1 MKFRKDNYYIDR
13 ILKGDANAYASLV
26 NKHKNLV
33 FTIAVK
39 ILKNREDAEELAQDV
54 FIKAFEVLNTFKKES
69 KFSTWLYRIAF
80 NMAVSKTRK
89 KKLPTVNLETEII
102 ENFSIDDIVPDMQE
116 LSNEEQKNCIE
127 KALKVLP
134 YEENIIITLFYYD
147 DKSIE
152 EISEITSLTISN
164 VKVKLHRIRKKL
176 YSIIHQIIIKE
187 FNNNIVYENS
197 VLHRPV

>member
-116 LSNEEQKNCIE
+116 LSNEEQKNCID
-127 KALKVLP
+127 KALNVLP

>member
-152 EISEITSLTISN
+152 EISEITSLTVSN

>member
-127 KALKVLP
+127 KALNVLP

-187 FNNNIVYENS
+187 FNSNIVYENS

>member
-1 MKFRKDNYYIDR
+1 MKFQEDNYYIDK
-13 ILKGDANAYASLV
+13 ILKGDSNSYAPLI
-26 NKHKNLV
+26 NKHKDLV
-33 FTIAVK
+33 FTIAVRVV
-39 ILKNREDAEELAQDV
+39 KNREDAEELAQDV
-54 FIKAFEVLNTFKKES
+54 FIKAFEVLSTFKKES

-89 KKLPTVNLETEII
+89 KKLETSNLESEII
-102 ENFSIDDIVPDMQE
+102 EKFSIDEIVPDLQE
-116 LSNEEQKNCIE
+116 LSDEEQKNCVE
-127 KALKVLP
+127 KALKTLP

-152 EISEITSLTISN
+152 EISEITNLSASN

-176 YSIIHQIIIKE
+176 YSIIQKVIIKE
-187 FNNNIVYENS
+187 YDNDVVYENA

>member
-1 MKFRKDNYYIDR
+1 MKFRKDNYYIDK
-13 ILKGDANAYASLV
+13 ILKGDTNAYASLI
-26 NKHKNLV
+26 NKHKDLV

-39 ILKNREDAEELAQDV
+39 ILKNKEDDEEIAQDV
-54 FIKAFEVLNTFKKES
+54 FIKAFKVLNTFKKES

-89 KKLPTVNLETEII
+89 KKLETYNLETEII
-102 ENFSIDDIVPDMQE
+102 ENFSIDEIVPDLQE
-116 LSNEEQKNCIE
+116 LSDEEQKNCIK
-127 KALKVLP
+127 KALKSLP

-152 EISEITSLTISN
+152 EISEITNLSASN

-176 YSIIHQIIIKE
+176 YSIIQKVIVNE
-187 FNNNIVYENS
+187 YDNNLVFENA

>member
-1 MKFRKDNYYIDR
+1 MEFRKDNYYIDR
-13 ILKGDANAYASLV
+13 LLKGDNNAYASLV

-54 FIKAFEVLNTFKKES
+54 FIKAFEVLKTFKKES

-127 KALKVLP
+127 KALNVLP

>member
-1 MKFRKDNYYIDR
+1 MKFRKDNYYIDK
-13 ILKGDANAYASLV
+13 ILKGDKNAYASLI

-80 NMAVSKTRK
+80 NMAISKTRK
-89 KKLPTVNLETEII
+89 KKLETYNLETEII
-102 ENFSIDDIVPDMQE
+102 ENFSIDEIVPDLQE
-116 LSNEEQKNCIE
+116 LTDEEQKNCIE
-127 KALKVLP
+127 KALNSLS

-152 EISEITSLTISN
+152 EISEITNLSASN

-176 YSIIHQIIIKE
+176 YSIIQQLVVKE
-187 FNNNIVYENS
+187 FNNEIVFENS

>member
-1 MKFRKDNYYIDR
+1 MEFRKDNYYIDR
-13 ILKGDANAYASLV
+13 LLKGDNNAYASLV

-152 EISEITSLTISN
+152 EISEITSLTVSN

>member
-13 ILKGDANAYASLV
+13 LLKGDNNAYASLV

-116 LSNEEQKNCIE
+116 LSNEEQKNCID
-127 KALKVLP
+127 KALNVLP

>member
-127 KALKVLP
+127 KALNVLP

-152 EISEITSLTISN
+152 EISEITSLTVSN

>member
-1 MKFRKDNYYIDR
+1 MKFRKDNYYIDK
-13 ILKGDANAYASLV
+13 ILKGDKNAYASLI

-54 FIKAFEVLNTFKKES
+54 FIKAFEVLSTFKKES

-80 NMAVSKTRK
+80 NMAISKTRK
-89 KKLPTVNLETEII
+89 KKLETYNLETEII
-102 ENFSIDDIVPDMQE
+102 ENFSIDEIVPDLQE
-116 LSNEEQKNCIE
+116 LTDEEQKNCIE
-127 KALKVLP
+127 KALNSLS

-152 EISEITSLTISN
+152 EISEITNLSASN

-176 YSIIHQIIIKE
+176 YSIIQQLVVKE
-187 FNNNIVYENS
+187 FNNEIVFENS

>member
-1 MKFRKDNYYIDR
+1 MEFRKDNYYIDR
-13 ILKGDANAYASLV
+13 ILKGDTNAYASLV

-54 FIKAFEVLNTFKKES
+54 FIKAFEVLKTFKKES

-127 KALKVLP
+127 KALNVLP

-152 EISEITSLTISN
+152 EISEITSLTVSN

>member
-13 ILKGDANAYASLV
+13 ILKGDNNAYASLV

-152 EISEITSLTISN
+152 EISEITSLTVSN

>member
-13 ILKGDANAYASLV
+13 ILKGDNNAYASLV

-127 KALKVLP
+127 KALNVLP

-152 EISEITSLTISN
+152 EISEITSLTVSN

-187 FNNNIVYENS
+187 FNSNIVYENS

>member
-13 ILKGDANAYASLV
+13 LLKGDNNAYASLV

-102 ENFSIDDIVPDMQE
+102 ENFSINDIVPDMQE